1 MSEYTR
7 VSTRTGRAVTHESSF
22 RNGYNAARTDVLAWL
37 RSHKPGDTEV
47 EDPDYGM
54 MAMEIEN
61 EFPELKP

>member
-1 MSEYTR
+1 MRDDFR
-7 VSTRTGRAVTHESSF
+7 VSTRTGRAVTNESSF
-22 RNGYNAARTDVLAWL
+22 RNGYNTARTDMLAWM
-37 RSHKPGDTEV
+37 RSHKLGDTEV